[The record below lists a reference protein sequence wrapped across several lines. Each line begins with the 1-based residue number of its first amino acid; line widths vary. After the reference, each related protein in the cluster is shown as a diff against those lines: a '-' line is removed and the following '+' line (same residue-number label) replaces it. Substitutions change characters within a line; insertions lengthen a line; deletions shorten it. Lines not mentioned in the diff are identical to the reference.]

1 MQVNSQ
7 TTVNADKQAC
17 CQRSRSRS
25 ERRHAS
31 RVWGFNIV
39 RDGWTW
45 TSVLMTQ
52 PGRRMFSVAKDWEE
66 LFENVEPGRRIAR
79 KTWIEE
85 IPKNQVRMKSGVRSL
100 YLHDGNEVE
109 NRVSGMKKYMLA
121 KSRCIFMLRVIEA

>member
-1 MQVNSQ
+1 
-7 TTVNADKQAC
+7 
-17 CQRSRSRS
+17 
-25 ERRHAS
+25 
-31 RVWGFNIV
+31 
-39 RDGWTW
+39 
-45 TSVLMTQ
+45 MTQ

-85 IPKNQVRMKSGVRSL
+85 IPKNQVRMKSGVHSL